1 VSAEGEATLGELIDM
16 QIRTHG
22 PMSIANYMALCLTHP
37 ARGYYRGGDPLGK
50 AGDFVTAPEI
60 SQMFGELIGFFVV
73 NLWQQMNEPAPFAL
87 MELGPGRGTLMSDI
101 MRVAARAP
109 GFAEAVQLKLYETS
123 PSLVEAQRQ
132 RLGSHAPE
140 WLSDLDALPDMPLI
154 ALSNEFFDALPIR
167 QFVRGQEGWH
177 ERQVG
182 LRNGVRAFGLSPSVL
197 PDTVL
202 PPAVKDAQPGEV
214 YELALAGAEVM
225 NRLSRHVAAKGGAV
239 LAIDYGYARTQTGET
254 LQAVRDH
261 AYADPLAD
269 PGLADISAH
278 VDFEALAGVARRA
291 GLAVQPL
298 ATQGEFLGRLGLGE
312 RARALAA
319 ANPEQATDI
328 VAAAARLAG
337 AEQMGTLFKV
347 FCASSPGLQ
356 PPGFMP

>member
-1 VSAEGEATLGELIDM
+1 MSVDGEMTLGELIDM
-16 QIRTHG
+16 QIRANG

-37 ARGYYRGGDPLGK
+37 SRGYYRGGDPLGQ

-60 SQMFGELIGFFVV
+60 SQMFGELIGFFIV

-87 MELGPGRGTLMSDI
+87 MELGPGRGTLMSDV
-101 MRVAARAP
+101 MRVASRAA
-109 GFAEAVQLKLYETS
+109 GFSEAVQLKLFETS
-123 PSLVEAQRQ
+123 PGLVEAQRQ
-132 RLGSHAPE
+132 RLGEHKPD
-140 WLSDLDALPDMPLI
+140 WLTDLDTLPDMPLI
-154 ALSNEFFDALPIR
+154 AISNEFFDALPIR
-167 QFVRGQEGWH
+167 QFVRGEDGWH

-182 LRNGVRAFGLSPSVL
+182 LRDGVRAFGLSPGVL
-197 PDTVL
+197 PDEAL
-202 PPAVKDAQPGEV
+202 PPAIKGAEPGAV

-225 NRLSRHVAAKGGAV
+225 NRLAEHVSAKGGAV

-254 LQAVRDH
+254 LQAVREH
-261 AYADPLAD
+261 AFADPLVD

-298 ATQGEFLGRLGLGE
+298 ATQSEFLTRLGLGE

-319 ANPEQATDI
+319 ANPAQASDI

-337 AEQMGTLFKV
+337 VEQMGTLFKV
-347 FCASSPGLQ
+347 LCAHSPGLQ
-356 PPGFMP
+356 PPGFTA